1 MRIKN
6 INTIT
11 VITLLLGL
19 SGITSGQYFTYVNPT
34 ARTLDKTNAKVG
46 SLPGIVNV
54 NSLGAATYE
63 IPIFTSP
70 GSAGMQ
76 PSISIVYNSQFKDG
90 VLGIGWD
97 VAGLSEIQ
105 RVPQNIYHENNVTG
119 VTLQNTDK
127 FALDSNRLILTSQ
140 HQYGADGSEY
150 ATEIETFVKVIAH
163 GTAGTGPGWFEVK
176 TKDGR
181 TLEYGN
187 TTDSKVEAY
196 GSSTVYKWRLNK
208 VKDQSENT
216 INFIYNELN
225 GESYISRIDYT
236 INTPAGQ
243 STPYNSLKFNYY
255 TSSRTDSNIQYVA
268 GSQLPSTKLLSSIRM
283 ETEGGAL
290 VREYQFKY
298 NFDVSSHL
306 NQIIEYG
313 SDGTYLNSTVI
324 GWGSTLTQFSSS
336 DVFNNAKK
344 NN

>member
-1 MRIKN
+1 MRTKN

-216 INFIYNELN
+216 INFIY
-225 GESYISRIDYT
+225 
-236 INTPAGQ
+236 
-243 STPYNSLKFNYY
+243 PYNSLKFNYY